1 MGFVD
6 ENGEYVGF
14 DIDLAKEVTDRL
26 GVELVLQPIS
36 WDSKELELSG
46 KNIDCIWSGLT
57 MTPERIEQMTFS
69 IPYLANEQILVVRSD
84 SGIASEADLSGK
96 VLGTQAGS
104 SSVDVL
110 NANPDLMAAIGEPQ
124 LYDDFVTA
132 LMDLKLGGIDV
143 LLIDSVVG
151 NYYIA
156 QQDDPTQFTVLPEVL
171 EAEEYGIAFRKGEQT
186 LADAVSQQLIDMF
199 KDGTLDTIRAKWFAN
214 DITLVAQW
222 KQNISLPDNIII
234 PADAIPAL
242 NKDDHVAYIIGY
254 EDGTVRPNGR
264 ITRAEVAT
272 IFFRLLTDDARQ
284 RNWSSENNFSDV
296 SADKWYNNAVST
308 LCHMGVL
315 GGYSDGTF
323 RPNAPITRAE
333 FAKIAV
339 SFSQANGSAVYSY
352 FTDVKTTDW
361 FAPYVTAAKDSSLI
375 EGYSDGSFKPENRI
389 TRAEAC
395 AIVNRVLGR
404 KPSKSHMKISGR
416 IDWPDCTTA
425 DWFYEAIMEA
435 TNSHTYQMGKRVET
449 WNDKLPQRDWAA
461 LETGWANA
469 YTGR

>member
-1 MGFVD
+1 MKKMLAALLAAVLTLCFAAALAEDTGLADVKAKGTFVMGFDEEYPPMGFVD

-14 DIDLAKEVTDRL
+14 DIDLAKEVADRL

-36 WDSKELELSG
+36 WDSRALELSG

-110 NANPDLMAAIGEPQ
+110 NANPYLLAAIGEPQ

-156 QQDDPTQFTVLPEVL
+156 QQDDPTQFTVLPDVL

-214 DITLVAQW
+214 DITLVAQ
-222 KQNISLPDNIII
+222 
-234 PADAIPAL
+234 
-242 NKDDHVAYIIGY
+242 Y
-254 EDGTVRPNGR
+254 
-264 ITRAEVAT
+264 
-272 IFFRLLTDDARQ
+272 
-284 RNWSSENNFSDV
+284 
-296 SADKWYNNAVST
+296 
-308 LCHMGVL
+308 
-315 GGYSDGTF
+315 
-323 RPNAPITRAE
+323 
-333 FAKIAV
+333 
-339 SFSQANGSAVYSY
+339 AN
-352 FTDVKTTDW
+352 
-361 FAPYVTAAKDSSLI
+361 
-375 EGYSDGSFKPENRI
+375 
-389 TRAEAC
+389 
-395 AIVNRVLGR
+395 
-404 KPSKSHMKISGR
+404 
-416 IDWPDCTTA
+416 
-425 DWFYEAIMEA
+425 
-435 TNSHTYQMGKRVET
+435 
-449 WNDKLPQRDWAA
+449 
-461 LETGWANA
+461 
-469 YTGR
+469 